1 MSDANRK
8 RVLILGAGFGGL
20 EAAKRLARL
29 PVDVTVVDRQN
40 HHLFQPLLYQVATA
54 GLSAPEVAA
63 PIRKV
68 LGRYPNVRVVLDEC
82 VSVQLQQRQVTL
94 KHSGLLDYDYLIL
107 AVGARTQYFGN
118 DHYESFA
125 PGLKSLDDATRIRH
139 NVLLAFEEAERAS
152 DPEDIQRLTRIVVV
166 GGGPTGVELAGA
178 FAELSKRVLAKD
190 FRNID
195 PHASQVILLE
205 VGDRILGAFD
215 PSLSEKAKRQL
226 ETLGVEVRL
235 NQTIRNIEE
244 ECVELEGETI
254 AAANILWGAGVAGSP
269 LANTLGVKLDRANR
283 IEVNPDLSVPDFPEV
298 FAIGDLAS
306 LVDRNGIRVPGV
318 SPAAMQMGRHAASL
332 IADELKTGNVR
343 QPTERTAFAYFD
355 KGMMA
360 TIGRSRAVAQMGKLK
375 FDGFLAWLA
384 WLGVHL
390 IFLIDFRNRIAVL
403 LQWFYSYINYKRG
416 ARIITG
422 MDRTFRIRNLKG
434 NPRLRAE
441 RESQQ
446 KDPPSAMPVD

>member
-8 RVLILGAGFGGL
+8 RILILGAGFGGL

-195 PHASQVILLE
+195 PHAS
-205 VGDRILGAFD
+205 
-215 PSLSEKAKRQL
+215 
-226 ETLGVEVRL
+226 
-235 NQTIRNIEE
+235 
-244 ECVELEGETI
+244 
-254 AAANILWGAGVAGSP
+254 
-269 LANTLGVKLDRANR
+269 
-283 IEVNPDLSVPDFPEV
+283 
-298 FAIGDLAS
+298 
-306 LVDRNGIRVPGV
+306 
-318 SPAAMQMGRHAASL
+318 
-332 IADELKTGNVR
+332 
-343 QPTERTAFAYFD
+343 
-355 KGMMA
+355 
-360 TIGRSRAVAQMGKLK
+360 
-375 FDGFLAWLA
+375 
-384 WLGVHL
+384 
-390 IFLIDFRNRIAVL
+390 
-403 LQWFYSYINYKRG
+403 
-416 ARIITG
+416 
-422 MDRTFRIRNLKG
+422 
-434 NPRLRAE
+434 
-441 RESQQ
+441 
-446 KDPPSAMPVD
+446 

>member
-8 RVLILGAGFGGL
+8 KVLILGAGFGGL

-68 LGRYPNVRVVLDEC
+68 LGRYPNVKVVLDEC
-82 VSVQLQQRQVTL
+82 IAVQLDQRQVTL
-94 KHSGLLDYDYLIL
+94 KHSGAMDYDYLIL

-152 DPEDIQRLTRIVVV
+152 DPEEIQRLTRIVVV

-235 NQTIRNIEE
+235 NQVIRDIRE

-254 AAANILWGAGVAGSP
+254 TAANILWGAGVAGSP

-283 IEVNPDLSVPDFPEV
+283 IEVEPDLSVPGYPEV
-298 FAIGDLAS
+298 FAIGDLVS
-306 LVDRNGIRVPGV
+306 LVDVNGVQVPGV
-318 SPAAMQMGRHAASL
+318 SPAAMQMGRHAVRL
-332 IADELKTGNVR
+332 IAGELSAGPASKPADR
-343 QPTERTAFAYFD
+343 KPFAYFD

-422 MDRTFRIRNLKG
+422 MDRTFRIRNPKG
-434 NPRLRAE
+434 DPRLRAE
-441 RESQQ
+441 REPRL
-446 KDPPSAMPVD
+446 KDPPPVMPVV